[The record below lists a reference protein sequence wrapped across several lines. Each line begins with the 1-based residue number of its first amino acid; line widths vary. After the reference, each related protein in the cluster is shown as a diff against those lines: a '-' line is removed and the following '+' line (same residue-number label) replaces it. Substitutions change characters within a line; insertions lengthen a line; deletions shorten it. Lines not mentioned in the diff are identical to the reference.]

1 MLAMAKVKERKPL
14 KGPGSSLITDSNF
27 DPVLFTESEAK
38 KFAKNA
44 LKRSRIHGCKKVGLR
59 DCGEYWRYSIC

>member
-1 MLAMAKVKERKPL
+1 MAKVAERKPL

-27 DPVLFTESEAK
+27 DPVLFTEAEAK
-38 KFAKNA
+38 KFARAA
-44 LKRSRIHGCKKVGLR
+44 LKQSRIHGCKKVGVR